1 MVYQT
6 AISVPRWTLSDIQ
19 IAILFLLIF
28 NRHSLILG
36 RDFILPDE
44 DIAIPVHVEAQLVLL
59 KVSDTL
65 AYRPLAQVVWV
76 LKIDT
81 LHDEVGS
88 KNQRFEQPF
97 NIFVAFAPSLH
108 LEFIASGDI
117 NTERRSAPRRAIP
130 ILQLV
135 SPLHP
140 LDIGTQQSLKV

>member
-1 MVYQT
+1 MPWRPDDNFVIT
-6 AISVPRWTLSDIQ
+6 
-19 IAILFLLIF
+19 LFLLIF

-36 RDFILPDE
+36 CYFILPDE

-65 AYRPLAQVVWV
+65 AYRPLAQVIWV

-81 LHDEVGS
+81 LHDEIGS
-88 KNQRFEQPF
+88 KNQRIKQPF

-108 LEFIASGDI
+108 LECIASGDI
-117 NTERRSAPRRAIP
+117 NTKRRSVPRRAIP

-140 LDIGTQQSLKV
+140 LDIGTQQSLKVYL